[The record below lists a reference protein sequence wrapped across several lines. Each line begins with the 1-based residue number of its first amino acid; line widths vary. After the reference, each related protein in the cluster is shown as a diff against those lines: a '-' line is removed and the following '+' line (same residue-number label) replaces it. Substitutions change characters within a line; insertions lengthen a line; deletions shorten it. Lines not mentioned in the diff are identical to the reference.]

1 MTQGPKDGVIIF
13 KNAMGAILGEG
24 PVQAVSVGHVGFSV
38 TLDAKS
44 SAVGLVAGTNTGA
57 SIPHW
62 HSLTCCAILILGN
75 AVFVPS
81 LSKTS
86 RATCCSGMSLQA
98 ATLIEYQ
105 Q

>member
-1 MTQGPKDGVIIF
+1 MLAMPCNSQCWLSVEMTHWPLMQGPKDGVIIF

-44 SAVGLVAGTNTGA
+44 SAVGLVAGTNTDA
-57 SIPHW
+57 YLRRW
-62 HSLTCCAILILGN
+62 HSRTHCTILILGN

-81 LSKTS
+81 LSSTS
-86 RATCCSGMSLQA
+86 
-98 ATLIEYQ
+98 
-105 Q
+105 